1 MQNVDSVVL
10 NMHYFI
16 TVAGGGAYIW
26 WWCGV
31 NREHRQRKEI
41 ERFYQLVESALPDS
55 TIIVPMLYWYG
66 GFIVKYLY

>member
-26 WWCGV
+26 WWWGV

-41 ERFYQLVESALPDS
+41 ERFYQLAESALPDS